1 MLRNHVGAPKGSRP
15 CLGLFTAAAKHEAP
29 FVRGARLHLYAVRH
43 SDDALRRLGL
53 IVADRASADL
63 SPRIPHLSEADFRG
77 ARLIDGVLVADL
89 LQVWARPLR
98 PSARGAEL
106 AGEIAHHLELGE
118 LE

>member
-1 MLRNHVGAPKGSRP
+1 MGAPKGSRP

-89 LQVWARPLR
+89 LQCGLDLYGHPRAVPN
-98 PSARGAEL
+98 SRGRSPTTWN
-106 AGEIAHHLELGE
+106 
-118 LE
+118 